1 LYGSAIPLIRGALAI
16 VTNVLR
22 DAMDEGGIV

>member
-1 LYGSAIPLIRGALAI
+1 MVAPSRSFEGRFAI